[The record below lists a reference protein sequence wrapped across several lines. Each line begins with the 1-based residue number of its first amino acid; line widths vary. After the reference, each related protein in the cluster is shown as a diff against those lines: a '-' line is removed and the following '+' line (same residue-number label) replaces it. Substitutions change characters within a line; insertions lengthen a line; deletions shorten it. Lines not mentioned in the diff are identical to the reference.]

1 MTSALRM
8 TTLFLDIGG
17 VLLAKSWN
25 HNQRK
30 HAAEAFS
37 LDLED
42 M

>member
-1 MTSALRM
+1 MTSAPRM
-8 TTLFLDIGG
+8 TTLFPDIGG

-30 HAAEAFS
+30 HTAEAFR

-42 M
+42 I